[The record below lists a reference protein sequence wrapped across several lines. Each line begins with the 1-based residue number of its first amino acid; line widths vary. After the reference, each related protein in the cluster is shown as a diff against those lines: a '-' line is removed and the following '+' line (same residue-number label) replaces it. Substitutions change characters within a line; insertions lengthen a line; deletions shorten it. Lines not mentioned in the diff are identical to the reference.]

1 MNRIPFGRREFLRLS
16 LALAGGA
23 LVASCQGR
31 RPSLKPTS
39 TPGPLLK
46 SGIRLLGAEADAW
59 AFSKQIM
66 GSLGNPSAC
75 QAVWIKNSDV
85 QIQAELFENNFFA
98 SVPVHSGTNTLTAV
112 CQQSN
117 LEEELSTEI
126 SITGRLEQRP
136 TAIITPSLSEGHV
149 LLDGAGSLPEQVEN
163 QPIRD
168 YIWSERPGNP
178 AEVVSGEI
186 KGPRLEMEAP
196 TVDGEYYFFL
206 RVIDEAGREDA
217 STTYF
222 VVENAE
228 PRIPDFDH
236 ENPAWV
242 EEAIVYGVIPR
253 LFGSPGAQAIQEKLD
268 DLADLGIN
276 AIWLAPINAT
286 PDYGY
291 SVTDYFE
298 LRDGFGSKEDFRSMV
313 QAAHERGIRVL
324 MDFVPNHTSS
334 EHPYFKDTVEKG
346 KESPYWDF
354 YDRDENGNY
363 TYYFDWTHLPNLN
376 YNHPEVRRMM
386 LEAFSYWV
394 REFDVDG
401 FRVDACWGVQQR
413 RPDFWP
419 EWRREL
425 KRIKPDLLLLA
436 EASAR
441 DPYNFDNGF
450 DAAYDWTEQ
459 LGRWAWGPFWGEQ
472 AEKVQADRLVKLLKS
487 ALLNEPEGYHPD
499 ALIFRFL
506 NNNDT
511 GTRFITTHGEDMTRL
526 ATALLL
532 TLPGIPGIY
541 TADEAGQWFR
551 PYFDTNPISFRE
563 RYRGLRDYHK
573 KLIALRKDVPSLHS
587 RLWQLLDVEP
597 ESQVLGYL
605 RLMEGNEQP
614 VLVLINF
621 SEETAKVTLSLPDE
635 SKSLTE
641 TGILF
646 DLLNE
651 EKIPFKGT
659 NSIQMNPMSARVLT
673 SKKE

>member
-1 MNRIPFGRREFLRLS
+1 MIQDPFDRRDFLRLS
-16 LALAGGA
+16 LTLVGGA
-23 LVASCQGR
+23 FIASCQGA
-31 RPSLKPTS
+31 PLDLTPTAQ
-39 TPGPLLK
+39 GPLLK
-46 SGIRLLGAEADAW
+46 SRIRLRGGSADAW
-59 AFSKQIM
+59 TFSKQVM
-66 GSLGNPSAC
+66 GSLGNPAAC
-75 QAVWIKNSDV
+75 HAVWVENGGV
-85 QIQAELFENNFFA
+85 RAQAEMFENNFFA
-98 SVPVHSGTNTLTAV
+98 SVPIRSGTNTLTAI
-112 CQQSN
+112 CQQSIE
-117 LEEELSTEI
+117 EEELSPEI

-136 TAIITPSLSEGHV
+136 TAIISASLSNGRV
-149 LLDGAGSLPEQVEN
+149 LLDGAGSLPDQVDKR
-163 QPIRD
+163 PIRD
-168 YIWSERPGNP
+168 YIWSARPGNP
-178 AEVVSGEI
+178 AETIQGEVSGSS
-186 KGPRLEMEAP
+186 LEVEAP
-196 TVDGEYYFFL
+196 TVDGEYYFSL
-206 RVIDEAGREDA
+206 RVIDEAGREDVG
-217 STTYF
+217 STYF
-222 VVENAE
+222 VVENGQ
-228 PRIPDFDH
+228 PRIPDYDH

-253 LFGSPGAQAIQEKLD
+253 LFGSPGARAIQDKMD

-276 AIWLAPINAT
+276 AMWLAPINKT
-286 PDYGY
+286 NDYGY
-291 SVTDYFE
+291 SVIDYFE
-298 LRDGFGSKEDFRSMV
+298 LRDGFGSKEDFKSMV
-313 QAAHERGIRVL
+313 QAAHEHGIRVL
-324 MDFVPNHTSS
+324 MDFVPNHTSN

-346 KESPYWDF
+346 QDSPYWDF
-354 YDRDENGNY
+354 YDRDEQGNY

-376 YNHPEVRRMM
+376 YDNPEVRRMM

-413 RPDFWP
+413 RPNFWP
-419 EWRREL
+419 EWRRDL
-425 KRIKPDLLLLA
+425 KRIKPDLMLLA

-472 AEKVQADRLVKLLKS
+472 AEKVQPDRLVKLLKA

-532 TLPGIPGIY
+532 TLPGIPCIY

-573 KLIALRKDVPSLHS
+573 KLITLRKDLPSLHS
-587 RLWQLLDVEP
+587 RFWQLLDVEP

-605 RLMEGNEQP
+605 RFMEGNELP

-621 SEETAKVTLSLPDE
+621 SEEPAKVTLSLPDV

-651 EKIPFKGT
+651 EEIPFKGT
-659 NSIQMNPMSARVLT
+659 NSIQMNPMSARILT
-673 SKKE
+673 VKNG